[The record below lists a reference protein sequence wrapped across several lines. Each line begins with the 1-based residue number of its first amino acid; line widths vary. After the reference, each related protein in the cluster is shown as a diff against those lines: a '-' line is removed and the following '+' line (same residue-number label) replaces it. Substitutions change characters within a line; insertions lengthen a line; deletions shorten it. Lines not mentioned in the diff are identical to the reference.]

1 MSVGKFL
8 RCSACAALAA
18 VAGLSGCAVDE
29 NNGNTQQTAFSSYSA
44 TSRPSEEISA
54 HSVAEITAEPADI
67 TAEAEITPSVEA
79 EPAPDPV
86 QLIARYDSE
95 FLGLPDK
102 DKVYIFRDKKE
113 IVEINGAG
121 CMGVSCYDD
130 SDGELVFLCDFYISA
145 DGLTVYRHYQEDG
158 SYRLLPEQAA
168 FSGFD
173 PAGQSAEDVM
183 AQANALYDAV
193 YGELAF
199 NRGSEPV
206 SSPLG
211 NFYPVSDTRLDT
223 AEKLNSA
230 LERYFCGNA
239 LETLLQG
246 SDRVIAGEDGRLY
259 CLEHYGSVSGYLG
272 TEYTLTSLTEDAAVY
287 SATARFEYEAGSV
300 TETAFTCVAVRT
312 ADGWRFGEFGSIRNL
327 S

>member
-8 RCSACAALAA
+8 RCSACAALVA

-44 TSRPSEEISA
+44 TSRPSEETSA
-54 HSVAEITAEPADI
+54 HSVAEITAEP
-67 TAEAEITPSVEA
+67 EITPSVEA

-113 IVEINGAG
+113 TVEINGAG

-199 NRGSEPV
+199 DSGSEPV

-230 LERYFCGNA
+230 LERYFCGSA
-239 LETLLQG
+239 
-246 SDRVIAGEDGRLY
+246 
-259 CLEHYGSVSGYLG
+259 SGYLG

>member
-8 RCSACAALAA
+8 RCSACAALVA

-44 TSRPSEEISA
+44 TSRPSSEEISA
-54 HSVAEITAEPADI
+54 HSVAEITAEP
-67 TAEAEITPSVEA
+67 V
-79 EPAPDPV
+79 PDPV

-113 IVEINGAG
+113 TVEINGAG

-199 NRGSEPV
+199 DRDSEPV

-230 LERYFCGNA
+230 LERYFCGSA

-300 TETAFTCVAVRT
+300 TETSFTCVAVRT
-312 ADGWRFGEFGSIRNL
+312 ADGWRFGEFSSIRN

>member
-1 MSVGKFL
+1 
-8 RCSACAALAA
+8 
-18 VAGLSGCAVDE
+18 
-29 NNGNTQQTAFSSYSA
+29 
-44 TSRPSEEISA
+44 
-54 HSVAEITAEPADI
+54 
-67 TAEAEITPSVEA
+67 
-79 EPAPDPV
+79 
-86 QLIARYDSE
+86 
-95 FLGLPDK
+95 
-102 DKVYIFRDKKE
+102 
-113 IVEINGAG
+113 
-121 CMGVSCYDD
+121 
-130 SDGELVFLCDFYISA
+130 
-145 DGLTVYRHYQEDG
+145 
-158 SYRLLPEQAA
+158 
-168 FSGFD
+168 
-173 PAGQSAEDVM
+173 M
-183 AQANALYDAV
+183 AQANALYAAV

-199 NRGSEPV
+199 DSGSEPV

-259 CLEHYGSVSGYLG
+259 CLEHYGSASGYLG

-312 ADGWRFGEFGSIRNL
+312 ADGWRFGEFGSIRN